1 MEIPRVSSVN
11 PLHLHSSVVKSPKPL
26 AKTGI
31 RAYSYEHQKEA
42 CMSHAGKKDKGQKE
56 QKKKP
61 KHTLK
66 EKRKLKHEKEQK
78 GEKKHLTIPG

>member
-1 MEIPRVSSVN
+1 MEIPIEAPVNSIYLCSSVGEFQN
-11 PLHLHSSVVKSPKPL
+11 TLSDISNES
-26 AKTGI
+26 
-31 RAYSYEHQKEA
+31 QKEA